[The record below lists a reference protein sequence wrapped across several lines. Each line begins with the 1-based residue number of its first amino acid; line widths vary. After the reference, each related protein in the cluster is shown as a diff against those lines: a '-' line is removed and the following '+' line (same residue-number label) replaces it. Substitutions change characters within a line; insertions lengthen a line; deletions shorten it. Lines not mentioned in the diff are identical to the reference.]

1 MLDVLYFIGLS
12 LTEREI
18 DFLNELDFFSFL
30 PPPLFFFL
38 GTNKMESNGFR
49 NTPVTK
55 LLVPIVGGCSS
66 LVIAYNSRPNLQL
79 PVNSQVKREKEIKK
93 FKYVTYRLSIVFEII
108 CFTMDVSQY
117 RHYCC
122 RYLVDIPHED
132 Y

>member
-1 MLDVLYFIGLS
+1 MLDVFYFIGLY

-30 PPPLFFFL
+30 PPPLFIFFL
-38 GTNKMESNGFR
+38 GINKMESNGFR

-79 PVNSQVKREKEIKK
+79 PVNSQVKREKERKIS
-93 FKYVTYRLSIVFEII
+93 T
-108 CFTMDVSQY
+108 
-117 RHYCC
+117 
-122 RYLVDIPHED
+122 
-132 Y
+132 